1 MSTFHTENI
10 ETRDGIGEVEFYLYD
25 AQKGSWDEP
34 GIPED
39 ISLDKVK
46 WQKYDDEGEIIPQIL
61 SIEDLASKEIED
73 IIKAI
78 QSLIADIRRKYN
90 GEY

>member
-1 MSTFHTENI
+1 MPTFHTEDI
-10 ETRDGIGEVEFYLYD
+10 ETRDGIGEVEFYLYP

-34 GIPED
+34 GFPED
-39 ISLDKVK
+39 ISLDKVR
-46 WQKYDDEGEIIPQIL
+46 WQKYDDDGEIIPQIL
-61 SIEDLASKEIED
+61 SIEDLTSKEIED

-78 QSLIADIRRKYN
+78 WSLIADIRRKYD